1 MQRRLLAELNLDL
14 KKACE
19 LAQGME
25 TANRNVKEIQSKDSE
40 GLVHSIKGWSQK
52 APLQDVLGWVI
63 LLKIAGLE
71 LPNVTDVKKSRA
83 YCQILQKQG
92 IL

>member
-25 TANRNVKEIQSKDSE
+25 AANRNVKEIQSKGSE
-40 GLVHSIKGWSQK
+40 GLVHSIKG
-52 APLQDVLGWVI
+52 
-63 LLKIAGLE
+63 
-71 LPNVTDVKKSRA
+71 
-83 YCQILQKQG
+83 
-92 IL
+92 